1 MALVVIGC
9 VMLFLT
15 VYGTLREGFSNFA
28 VNLGVEGLVT
38 LTAIAVIGPLVRR
51 SQEGGIRVY
60 PRLNYPR
67 FVREA
72 ARARRQ
78 VQILTTFTPLLE
90 YHDAERFL
98 EALRRLV
105 SHQVQVEVL
114 ILHPDSLTA
123 EQRQRELV
131 GVGASV
137 TTGIYINIR
146 TLYSFIRSL
155 PATDARFIS
164 ARLYDANLAIIM
176 HRWDDRGLVSFIPI
190 GRLAEEGEQYEIEM
204 RSPFGAFVESRFSD
218 LWSDPTTI
226 SLSSFMTMPMTVLDG
241 EDGTLASPIDGHYV
255 TVDGNLFVAS
265 EEIIAAQ
272 ALHRE
277 QALRVRNGSAYYDV
291 VIVDPN
297 DSVIRDQVADAFNRK
312 YGIDSRALIRLLPAS
327 KFDTENRSH
336 TIPPAYDEISPQSH
350 EA

>member
-1 MALVVIGC
+1 
-9 VMLFLT
+9 MLCLT
-15 VYGTLREGFSNFA
+15 VYGTLKEGFSNFA
-28 VNLGVEGLVT
+28 VNMGVEGLVT

-90 YHDAERFL
+90 SHDTERFL

-105 SHQVQVEVL
+105 SHRVQVDVL

-131 GVGASV
+131 EVGANV
-137 TTGIYINIR
+137 TTGIYVNIR

-155 PATDARFIS
+155 PAGDARYIS

-204 RSPFGAFVESRFSD
+204 RSPFGSFVESRFSA

-255 TVDGNLFVAS
+255 TIDGNLFVAS

-277 QALRVRNGSAYYDV
+277 QALRVRNGSAYYDIA
-291 VIVDPN
+291 IVDPN
-297 DSVIRDQVADAFNRK
+297 DSTIRDQVADAFNRK
-312 YGIDSRALIRLLPAS
+312 YGIDGRALIRLLPAS
-327 KFDTENRSH
+327 KFGRENRPH
-336 TIPPAYDEISPQSH
+336 PIPTAYDEASSQSH